1 MIDVDEETLEDLEL
15 ADLTE
20 PVNKKRDLEEANPTK
35 GTSKSHKK

>member
-20 PVNKKRDLEEANPTK
+20 PVNKKRDLEEANPTE
-35 GTSKSHKK
+35 GTSKSHQK